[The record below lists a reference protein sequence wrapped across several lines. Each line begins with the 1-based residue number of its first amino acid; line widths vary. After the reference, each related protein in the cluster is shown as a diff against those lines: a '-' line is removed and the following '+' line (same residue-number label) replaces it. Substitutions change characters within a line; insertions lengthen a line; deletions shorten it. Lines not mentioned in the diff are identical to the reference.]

1 MKDFLTANANKLLLA
16 LGIIIV
22 IFNAILLPAGTDGK
36 IPLDLQFSYDLPQA
50 MEVLTELGPDIL
62 PKYRFGL
69 IVTDMAYPVIYTCFF
84 SLLLFR
90 AWGHK
95 RVLVI
100 PVLVMLLDIGENLS
114 ILTLVGTFPNLS
126 ESDVRLASNFST
138 AKWSMVIFTLLLM
151 IVGFVRKRW
160 TK

>member
-1 MKDFLTANANKLLLA
+1 MRDFLTANTSKLLLV
-16 LGIIIV
+16 LGIVIV

-36 IPLDLQFSYDLPQA
+36 IPLDLKFGYDLPQA
-50 MEVLTELGPDIL
+50 MKVLSDLGQDTL

-69 IVTDMAYPVIYTCFF
+69 IVTDMAYPVIYACFF

-90 AWGHK
+90 AWSPK
-95 RVLVI
+95 FVLVI
-100 PVLVMLLDIGENLS
+100 PILVMLLDIGENLS
-114 ILTLVGTFPNLS
+114 ILTLVDTFPNLS

-138 AKWSMVIFTLLLM
+138 AKWSMVIFTLLLI